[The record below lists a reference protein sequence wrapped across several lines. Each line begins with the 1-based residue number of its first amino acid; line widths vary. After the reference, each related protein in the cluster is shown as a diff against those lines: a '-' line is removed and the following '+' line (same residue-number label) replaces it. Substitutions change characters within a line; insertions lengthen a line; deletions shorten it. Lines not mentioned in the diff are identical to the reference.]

1 MEPHPRQRLLL
12 LLLLVLLSSGVS
24 YIHACGRVPD
34 ATHLCCP
41 PIMNFVSPPLP
52 PDAFPSRNTSTS
64 KHSWQFRIGS
74 LTCVLAIACVSVF
87 LSLSF
92 RSNIPV
98 PPAAYCSSARPRHGT
113 RAPLPRLLTHP
124 CAVQK
129 GLHYALYPKGM
140 IHTLRKEK
148 TEACSDRKQ
157 TNRRRDWSLSSVL
170 SPCPAMHRSAEC
182 NASPRLS
189 RKSSGTYL
197 PVPRQNPHRRRKP
210 FPGRFCLCH
219 PEVFPGHAKMQVR
232 PGWVPRG
239 MHEAKRM
246 FVSHR
251 KPFPG
256 AGCIVSC
263 PEAFPGRK

>member
-1 MEPHPRQRLLL
+1 MCLS
-12 LLLLVLLSSGVS
+12 LLVSLFSS
-24 YIHACGRVPD
+24 
-34 ATHLCCP
+34 
-41 PIMNFVSPPLP
+41 
-52 PDAFPSRNTSTS
+52 
-64 KHSWQFRIGS
+64 
-74 LTCVLAIACVSVF
+74 
-87 LSLSF
+87 LSLSVA
-92 RSNIPV
+92 NIPV

-170 SPCPAMHRSAEC
+170 SSCPAMHRSAEC

-256 AGCIVSC
+256 AGCIFSC